1 MVEHINNLKDIKRN
15 TECLRSE
22 DIFLRATKRKIKNKF
37 EERTV
42 AIFVSSATP
51 TQPKIAST
59 TDSQGAKGDQAL
71 SDNKTIH
78 IDLETKELLVA
89 SLNHL
94 EMFADAQVD
103 QETEYE
109 IRLINRELGDKF
121 GLTLP
126 TVEAIESKD
135 ADGNLVITLKANKEK
150 DSEASSN
157 AKAKR
162 HLRLVKPNE
171 DSPSADAEQLDTL
184 DTE

>member
-1 MVEHINNLKDIKRN
+1 M
-15 TECLRSE
+15 
-22 DIFLRATKRKIKNKF
+22 
-37 EERTV
+37 
-42 AIFVSSATP
+42 
-51 TQPKIAST
+51 
-59 TDSQGAKGDQAL
+59 

-126 TVEAIESKD
+126 TVC
-135 ADGNLVITLKANKEK
+135 LLYT
-150 DSEASSN
+150 
-157 AKAKR
+157 
-162 HLRLVKPNE
+162 
-171 DSPSADAEQLDTL
+171 SPSPRDS
-184 DTE
+184 